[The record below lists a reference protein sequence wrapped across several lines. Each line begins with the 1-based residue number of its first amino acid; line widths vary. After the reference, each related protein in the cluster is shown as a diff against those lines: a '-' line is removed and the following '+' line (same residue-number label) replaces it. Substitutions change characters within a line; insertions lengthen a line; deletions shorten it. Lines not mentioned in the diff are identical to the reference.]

1 MSQAKKKDL
10 KSVTGYTRGATEKR
24 NIRASYIVEAPV
36 WKTTYRLLFNTKST
50 HLHLTPRYNL
60 TRCTNRFTTNH
71 KPNQKQ
77 RR

>member
-1 MSQAKKKDL
+1 VGLSQAKKKDL

-24 NIRASYIVEAPV
+24 TIRASYIVEAPV

-50 HLHLTPRYNL
+50 HLHPTPRYHP
-60 TRCTNRFTTNH
+60 TRCTNRFTTNQT
-71 KPNQKQ
+71 KKQ

>member
-10 KSVTGYTRGATEKR
+10 KSVTGYTRGAGEKR

-50 HLHLTPRYNL
+50 HLHPTPRYSPP
-60 TRCTNRFTTNH
+60 RC
-71 KPNQKQ
+71 P
-77 RR
+77 

>member
-1 MSQAKKKDL
+1 LSQAKKKDL

-50 HLHLTPRYNL
+50 NNHGAR
-60 TRCTNRFTTNH
+60 TNAT
-71 KPNQKQ
+71 Q
-77 RR
+77 RAH